1 MNKPPT
7 NQHVGFSLSGAE
19 IPVSTFISVAK
30 QLADLLRELEAA
42 LTSKRSLDWSIESL
56 RMGSAELAVRPKSQS
71 QDALDSGDAVITAAL
86 EGLAVVEDTA
96 RRPPHF
102 TDQVLRQAKSLVNAA
117 KDDANGLAIFGG
129 NEAKR
134 RRVAVSKRLV
144 SHVDELIGTASVAF
158 GSLEGR
164 LEAVT
169 IHDSIAFSIY
179 DSITSRRILCSC
191 NRETLDL
198 AIRHF
203 DKRVSVSGE
212 IKFNNQGDAT
222 SITVDEVRP
231 LGTGSL
237 PQARDIRGLFASHK
251 IDIGEWSKFVR
262 EE

>member
-42 LTSKRSLDWSIESL
+42 LTGKRSLDWSIESL

-71 QDALDSGDAVITAAL
+71 QDVLDSGDAVITSVL
-86 EGLAVVEDTA
+86 EGLAVVEDIA

-129 NEAKR
+129 SEAKR
-134 RRVAVSKRLV
+134 RRVAVSRRLI

-169 IHDSIAFSIY
+169 IHGSVEFSIY
-179 DSITSRRILCSC
+179 DSITNRRVVCKC
-191 NRETLDL
+191 DRDALDL
-198 AIRHF
+198 AIKHF
-203 DKRVSVSGE
+203 GKRVSVSGE
-212 IKFNNQGDAT
+212 VSYSVQGEAT
-222 SITVDEVRP
+222 SIEVDAIEAFQTEP
-231 LGTGSL
+231 L
-237 PQARDIRGLFASHK
+237 PQAKDIRGLFSEYK
-251 IDIGEWSKFVR
+251 VDIKEWARFVR
-262 EE
+262 DG

>member
-1 MNKPPT
+1 MNKLQA

-19 IPVSTFISVAK
+19 IPMSTFISVAK
-30 QLADLLRELEAA
+30 QLADLLQELEAA
-42 LTSKRSLDWSIESL
+42 LTGKRSLDWCIENL
-56 RMGSAELAVRPKSQS
+56 RMGSAELTVRPSAQS
-71 QDALDSGDAVITAAL
+71 QDTLDSGSAVITFAL
-86 EGLAVVEDTA
+86 DGLAVVEDTA

-102 TDQVLRQAKSLVNAA
+102 TDQALRQAKSLVNAA
-117 KDDANGLAIFGG
+117 KGDANGLSIFGG
-129 NEAKR
+129 SETAHR
-134 RRVAVSKRLV
+134 QVAVSKRLV
-144 SHVDELIGTASVAF
+144 AHVDELIGAASVAF

-191 NRETLDL
+191 SRETLDL

-212 IKFNNQGDAT
+212 IKFTVQGDAT
-222 SITVDEVRP
+222 SMKVDEVRP
-231 LGTGSL
+231 LGTGAL

-251 IDIGEWSKFVR
+251 VDINEWSKFVR